1 MMTLNII
8 QRYILKG
15 TLTTL
20 SAVLFILLLIMVGGL
35 FAKLLGHVAA
45 GKITASVLFP
55 LLLFTGLKALPVLLS
70 VALFLGVVVTLGRFY
85 KENEMT
91 AIRAGGGGFMTIFK
105 PLMLVTVVVMV
116 ILSIL
121 SLWVHPRLQV
131 VIDQMRAQTIQQLGI
146 AGITP
151 GQFIN
156 LSATGSVV
164 FAETVEAGDAQI
176 LKNVYLFNVSGDQLR
191 VAAAKNARQVETPDK
206 QKVLEL
212 EQGTIF
218 ERPANNKGYR
228 VLKYQ
233 KQGIL
238 LPEVA
243 ITERVRLAGIP
254 TSQLFK
260 SNKLAHQAELQSRL
274 SIPLVAFVLVLL
286 ALPLSYTT
294 PREGQFTKLTGAI
307 FVYVAYQNLL
317 GLAQSWMEKGTTP
330 FYIGIWW
337 VHILFLGAFL
347 FLMSRQYSIAWL
359 MELLLPASKKQRVE

>member
-1 MMTLNII
+1 MTLNII

-55 LLLFTGLKALPVLLS
+55 LLMFTGLKALPVLLS

-85 KENEMT
+85 KDNEMT
-91 AIRAGGGGFMTIFK
+91 AIRAGGGGFLTILK
-105 PLMLVTVVVMV
+105 PLMLITVVVMV
-116 ILSIL
+116 FLSIL
-121 SLWVHPRLQV
+121 SLWAHPRLQV
-131 VIDQMRAQTIQQLGI
+131 ITDRMRAQSIQQLGI

-164 FAETVEAGDAQI
+164 FAESLETGGKQV
-176 LKNVYLFNVSGDQLR
+176 LKNVYLFNVTDDELR
-191 VAAAKNARQVETPDK
+191 VAAAKNARQIETPDG

-218 ERPANNKGYR
+218 ERPANNSGYR
-228 VLKYQ
+228 LMKYQ

-238 LPEVA
+238 LPDVT
-243 ITERVRLAGIP
+243 ITNRIRLAGIP
-254 TSQLFK
+254 TTELFQ
-260 SNKLAHQAELQSRL
+260 SDELTHQAELQSRL
-274 SIPLVAFVLVLL
+274 SLPFVAFVLVLL

-294 PREGQFTKLTGAI
+294 PREGQFTKLAGAI
-307 FVYVAYQNLL
+307 LIYVAYQNLL
-317 GLAQSWMEKGTTP
+317 GLAQSWMEKGSTP
-330 FYIGIWW
+330 SYIGIWW
-337 VHILFLGAFL
+337 VHVLFLSVFL
-347 FLMSRQYSIAWL
+347 FLMARQYSLSWL
-359 MELLLPASKKQRVE
+359 MEMMLPSAKRKFDK